1 MLSLVSAWSR
11 FNIFDF
17 LYTGFSLS
25 AWKTKLGLS
34 GPSLEIHYIRQL
46 LQDLGVATYLKD
58 SSSKCDWTKAPYSA
72 ANANGWTDSKRMNK
86 MENVGEKASLRRL
99 SL

>member
-1 MLSLVSAWSR
+1 MR
-11 FNIFDF
+11 FAGFGICMVKVHF
-17 LYTGFSLS
+17 LNSCYTGFSLS

-72 ANANGWTDSKRMNK
+72 ANANGWTDSKRRNK

-99 SL
+99 